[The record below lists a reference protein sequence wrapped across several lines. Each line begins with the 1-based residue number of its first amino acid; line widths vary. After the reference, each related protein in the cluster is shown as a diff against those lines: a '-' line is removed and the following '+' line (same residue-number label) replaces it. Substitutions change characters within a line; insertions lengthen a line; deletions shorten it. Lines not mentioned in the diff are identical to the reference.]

1 MLGSSRAAAILLRLS
16 VATLAPTLVLWP
28 LPAVATDAR
37 EEAKALSKRAG
48 TAFKL
53 AQFQE
58 ALSLY
63 SQAYERFPAPE
74 FLFNLGQCHKNL
86 GHHERALFFFQGYL
100 RDKPDAPNRAAVE
113 TLMAE
118 STRELAAARAK
129 ESAEEAE
136 HRRLEEAEVEK
147 LAAEARAAEQ
157 RRLAMVPVAP
167 PPPPPMHGRPLLT
180 IAGATT
186 AGVGAVLLG
195 MGIYFGARSSSDQS
209 QLSQLST
216 SGGTWSSHDQ
226 STYSDGQTSLRVA
239 TGMYIAGAAL
249 IAGGVTLAV
258 VGLQKHSDAPAVT
271 AGVAPLAGGS
281 SFFVT
286 GRF

>member
-1 MLGSSRAAAILLRLS
+1 MIGSSRATAIYLRLFI
-16 VATLAPTLVLWP
+16 AALAPTLVLWS
-28 LPAVATDAR
+28 LPAVAADAR

-53 AQFQE
+53 AQFPE
-58 ALSLY
+58 ALDLY
-63 SQAYERFPAPE
+63 SRAYERFPAPE

-118 STRELAAARAK
+118 SARELAAARAK

-136 HRRLEEAEVEK
+136 HRRLEEAEVER

-157 RRLAMVPVAP
+157 RRLAMVPVTLP
-167 PPPPPMHGRPLLT
+167 PPPPPMHGRPRLT
-180 IAGATT
+180 TAGAAT
-186 AGVGAVLLG
+186 AGVGGVLLG
-195 MGIYFGARSSSDQS
+195 MGIYFGARASSDQS

-226 STYSDGQTSLRVA
+226 STYSDGQTSARVA

-249 IAGGVTLAV
+249 VA
-258 VGLQKHSDAPAVT
+258 GLQKHSDAPVVT
-271 AGVAPLAGGS
+271 AGVAPMAGGS
-281 SFFVT
+281 SVFVA